1 MERDQILPRGNITS
15 GDFLLG
21 IPSSGLHSNGFSLV
35 RKIIEAS
42 HLSYTSPTPWAPE
55 HPLGHT
61 LLTPTKI
68 YIKTLLPVVRE
79 GGIKALAHITGGG
92 FIENIPRVL
101 PKGLGAIIDAAA
113 WPLPS
118 VFRWLMRAG
127 GLDALEMS
135 RTFNCGIGM
144 VLLVAP
150 ADVDFVVRGLAKHG
164 EPGVL
169 KIGEVT
175 QGEGVEMR
183 GMQSWRQ

>member
-1 MERDQILPRGNITS
+1 M
-15 GDFLLG
+15 
-21 IPSSGLHSNGFSLV
+21 
-35 RKIIEAS
+35 
-42 HLSYTSPTPWAPE
+42 
-55 HPLGHT
+55 
-61 LLTPTKI
+61 
-68 YIKTLLPVVRE
+68 
-79 GGIKALAHITGGG
+79 
-92 FIENIPRVL
+92 L